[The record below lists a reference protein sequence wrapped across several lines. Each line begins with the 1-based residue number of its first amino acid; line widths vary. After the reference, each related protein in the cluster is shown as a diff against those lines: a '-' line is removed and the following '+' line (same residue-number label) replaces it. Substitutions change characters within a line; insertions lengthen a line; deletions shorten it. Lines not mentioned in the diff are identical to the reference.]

1 MSLPI
6 EDMGGLTEGEID
18 KRILISQRETG
29 RMLDEKIGALKTS
42 VDARLDKQ
50 DGQIGEILS
59 IVRTVKSNGDE
70 WHAEDLTYR
79 AGIEKRIGRVE
90 AILKTLRVWIN
101 AIQAFKAAK
110 TAVVYVTKE
119 GKQVSIAIAAVTGVW
134 LTVMNFIH
142 VVWPLYV
149 HPYIVKHWSH

>member
-1 MSLPI
+1 MTLPI
-6 EDMGGLTEGEID
+6 EDMGGLTEDAID
-18 KRILISQRETG
+18 LRIQKSQMETG
-29 RMLDEKIGALKTS
+29 KMLDEKIGALKVS

-50 DGQIGEILS
+50 DGQIGEILH
-59 IVRTVKSNGDE
+59 IVKTVKENGDI
-70 WHAEDLTYR
+70 WHKEDLTYR
-79 AGIEKRIGRVE
+79 AGIEKRMGRVE

-119 GKQVSIAIAAVTGVW
+119 GKQVSLAIAAGTGVW

-149 HPYIVKHWSH
+149 HPFLMKHWSH